1 MEGGDCSVMPSSP
14 ADTILAY
21 HIRNHSRSFL
31 EGQIVSKSKSR
42 WGLKVR
48 VWVERDG
55 RKVLGPGRV
64 ELLEHIAHERSIS
77 AAAKKMG
84 MSYRRAWSLVQDM
97 NEAAGVL
104 LVEAS
109 TGGPGGGGA
118 TVTTHGHEAIRLY
131 QALLTK
137 FAQTT
142 EEAGLPP
149 NPLAADSDSH

>member
-1 MEGGDCSVMPSSP
+1 M
-14 ADTILAY
+14 
-21 HIRNHSRSFL
+21 
-31 EGQIVSKSKSR
+31 SKNKSR
-42 WGLKVR
+42 WGLKIR

-64 ELLEHIAHERSIS
+64 ELLEHIVHERSIS

-109 TGGPGGGGA
+109 TGGSGGGGA
-118 TVTTHGHEAIRLY
+118 SVTAHGHEAIRLY
-131 QALLTK
+131 QALLAK
-137 FAQTT
+137 FAQTMQET
-142 EEAGLPP
+142 ALPP
-149 NPLAADSDSH
+149 NPLAADSDTP